1 MTSEKSG
8 TRASSGRKSA
18 SRRELAVARVLDP
31 ARERAES
38 KVKAFLDAAL
48 ELVNS
53 DSGQEFTV
61 QEVIER
67 SGQSLRSFYQH
78 FDGKYEL
85 LLALFEDAVYTAAVD
100 MRELIDDESEP
111 MSRLHRFV
119 VEYYRQCQPVPRART
134 QKKGFAPAFAT
145 FSQQLLTDHPQEAS
159 HAFLPLVEIVVE
171 LLDGAAAAGAVRRGL
186 DHRRIAGVLLQ
197 AVMFNAFA
205 ATISG
210 VPVQP
215 KTGDPAEELWNVLA
229 AGIATGRG

>member
-1 MTSEKSG
+1 MTSEKNAARSG
-8 TRASSGRKSA
+8 GRRSP

-85 LLALFEDAVYTAAVD
+85 LLALFEDAVHTAAAD
-100 MRELIDDESEP
+100 MREALADITEP
-111 MSRLHRFV
+111 GPRLHAFV
-119 VEYYRQCQPVPRART
+119 VEYFRQCQPSPKGRT
-134 QKKGFAPAFAT
+134 AKKGFAPAFAT

-159 HAFLPLVEIVVE
+159 HAFLPLTEMVVE
-171 LLDGAAAAGAVRRGL
+171 LLDQAAAARVIRTGL
-186 DHRRIAGVLLQ
+186 DHRRLAGIMLQ
-197 AVMFNAFA
+197 AVMFNAFS
-205 ATISG
+205 ATIGG
-210 VPVQP
+210 VSVQP
-215 KTGDPAEELWNVLA
+215 KSGDPAEELWELL
-229 AGIATGRG
+229 IRGMGT